1 MQQNIN
7 KKNYKAN
14 NTNDILTQSLFVY
27 QYKEE
32 LLKKNIIKHFFLY
45 NYILKIL
52 SYTYIYNFK
61 VFEYFE
67 NTKKKY

>member
-7 KKNYKAN
+7 KQKNYKPN
-14 NTNDILTQSLFVY
+14 NTNDISTQSLFVY

-45 NYILKIL
+45 NYILKI
-52 SYTYIYNFK
+52 
-61 VFEYFE
+61 
-67 NTKKKY
+67 